1 MLTRVFY
8 RVRLVLCR
16 RSQAVLALP
25 GIAVEGFLVNRNR
38 RAWVRVLGV
47 ALIGA
52 VVLQTGAVWGQYYD
66 PYEDLPKKT
75 GMEKALTKLGRG
87 VSNIM
92 LGWAE
97 IPLTFDK
104 KLKQGKPLGYL
115 MGVAPVLG
123 MARAMMRTSTG
134 MFEVVSFP
142 FSDRDVN
149 YEAILEPEY
158 IF

>member
-1 MLTRVFY
+1 MAAALD
-8 RVRLVLCR
+8 VR
-16 RSQAVLALP
+16 AAEAALD
-25 GIAVEGFLVNRNR
+25 VEGFSVNRNR
-38 RAWVRVLGV
+38 RAWVQ
-47 ALIGA
+47 ALSVVVIA
-52 VVLQTGAVWGQYYD
+52 AIVLQTAPIGAQSYD
-66 PYEDLPKKT
+66 SDEDLPKKT
-75 GMEKALTKLGRG
+75 GVEKALTKLGRG
-87 VSNIM
+87 FSNIL

-97 IPLTFDK
+97 IPVTFDK

-115 MGVAPVLG
+115 IGVAPVLG

-142 FSDRDVN
+142 FSDREVN